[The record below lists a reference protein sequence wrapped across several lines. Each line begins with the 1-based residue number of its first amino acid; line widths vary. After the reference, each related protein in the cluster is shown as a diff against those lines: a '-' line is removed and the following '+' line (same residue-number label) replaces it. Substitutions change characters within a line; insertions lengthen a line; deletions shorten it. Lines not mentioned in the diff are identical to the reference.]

1 MTQGIQRNS
10 VQVPNENTLWIDQID
25 SQRLL
30 SLDVT
35 MDVNSR
41 AKLVGGN
48 NHKTKKSSKKGT
60 KKVVR
65 LKRPDGSEA
74 FLPYWRRE
82 HVAA

>member
-1 MTQGIQRNS
+1 M
-10 VQVPNENTLWIDQID
+10 PCENTLWIDQID

-35 MDVNSR
+35 MDIKSR
-41 AKLVGGN
+41 ASLVGN
-48 NHKTKKSSKKGT
+48 NKHKTSKKSSKKGT

-82 HVAA
+82 HVAAKP